1 MDPLSVVLGCFTLV
15 PSIIKTSL
23 SISNFILEVRS
34 ARKEMDMITN
44 ELNQLKS
51 VLIILD
57 EDTKQCPRDAFPAFL
72 VDQVKIIVGKC
83 QGAVDDIEKTIR
95 AHNGDR
101 NTKATTWV
109 LFGRNEMET
118 LRKNLEAYKSGLEIA
133 MGTLNM

>member
-1 MDPLSVVLGCFTLV
+1 
-15 PSIIKTSL
+15 
-23 SISNFILEVRS
+23 
-34 ARKEMDMITN
+34 MITN

-57 EDTKQCPRDAFPAFL
+57 DDTKECPKDAVPAFL

-83 QGAVDDIEKTIR
+83 QSAINDVEKIIR
-95 AHNGDR
+95 AHKGDR
-101 NTKATTWV
+101 DAKAFMWAS
-109 LFGRNEMET
+109 FGRNEMET